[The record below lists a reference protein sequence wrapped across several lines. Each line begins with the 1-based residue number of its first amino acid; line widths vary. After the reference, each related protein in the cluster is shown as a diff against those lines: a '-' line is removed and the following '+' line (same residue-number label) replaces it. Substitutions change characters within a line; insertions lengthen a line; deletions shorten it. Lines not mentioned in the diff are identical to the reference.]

1 LTTPQ
6 HRSQTPSPLDA
17 NAGRDPGSLGHGTL
31 RRHEAW
37 VTLVQR
43 LTDAA
48 LIVSAQLLAR
58 WAYGESGADQTMTV
72 TVIGLLV
79 FGFAAEVTGLY
90 RPYRTESI
98 RREIRDAVLA
108 WMSVPLALLTFW
120 FFSKT
125 SAQYSRVGAFV
136 WFALAPLL
144 LCGLRVTARL
154 GLRVLRSRG
163 HNTRRVAIL
172 GCTRDAERL
181 AEALDDL
188 PWHGLVLQG
197 IYDDRSEKRRHVPR
211 HPRCKV
217 LGTSE
222 DLMRLCHQGA
232 LDVVYVALPL
242 RAEMRTAAIV
252 SALTDTTVTVY
263 MVADF
268 LSYNL
273 LRAHWSQV
281 GDIPVVSVH
290 NSPFE
295 GVVAWVKRL
304 EDLVLGSLILLIIAL
319 PMLAIAIAIK
329 VSSPGPILFRQWR
342 YGLCGKKIRI
352 LKFRT
357 MTVCEDGPLVRQA
370 SKNDSRITK
379 IGRFL
384 RRSSLDELPQFLQ
397 VLTGDLSLVGPRPH
411 AVAHN
416 EQYRSLIHGYM
427 LRHIVKPG
435 ITGWAQVN
443 GWRGETAELEKMEQ
457 RVRHDLEYIRNWNLL
472 LDLKII
478 FLTVFGSK
486 KSRNAY

>member
-1 LTTPQ
+1 MTI
-6 HRSQTPSPLDA
+6 SPKKMARPTQDGA
-17 NAGRDPGSLGHGTL
+17 L
-31 RRHEAW
+31 RRHDAW
-37 VTLVQR
+37 VSSLQR
-43 LTDAA
+43 LSDASM
-48 LIVSAQLLAR
+48 VLLAQALAHWMYDER
-58 WAYGESGADQTMTV
+58 WGEQTVTV
-72 TVIGLLV
+72 TVIALLV

-90 RPYRTESI
+90 RPYRMESVL
-98 RREIRDAVLA
+98 REIKDALLA
-108 WMSVPLALLTFW
+108 WSAVPAALLAFW

-125 SAQYSRVGAFV
+125 SAQYSRVATTF
-136 WFALAPLL
+136 WFALAPLF
-144 LCGLRVTARL
+144 LCGLRLAARL
-154 GLRVLRSRG
+154 GLRVLRAQG
-163 HNTRRVAIL
+163 HNSRRVAIL
-172 GCTRDAERL
+172 GCTQDAERL

-188 PWHGLVLQG
+188 PWLGLKLQG
-197 IYDDRSEKRRHVPR
+197 IYDDRSEKRRHLPK

-222 DLMRLCHQGA
+222 ELVKLCRQGA

-242 RAEMRTAAIV
+242 RAELRTASIL
-252 SALTDTTVTVY
+252 STLTDTTVTVY

-268 LSYNL
+268 LYYNL

-281 GDIPVVSVH
+281 GGIPVVSVH

-295 GVVAWVKRL
+295 GVVGWVKRV
-304 EDLVLGSLILLIIAL
+304 EDLVLGSLIVLITAL
-319 PMLAIAIAIK
+319 PMLLIAIAIK
-329 VSSPGPILFRQWR
+329 VSSPGPIFFRQWR

-357 MTVCEDGPLVRQA
+357 MTVCEDGPNVKQV
-370 SKNDSRITK
+370 SKNDSRVTR

-384 RRSSLDELPQFLQ
+384 RRTSLDEFPQFLQ
-397 VLTGDLSLVGPRPH
+397 VLTGELSLVGPRPH

-416 EQYRSLIHGYM
+416 EQYRTLIHGYM
-427 LRHIVKPG
+427 LRHMVKPG

-457 RVRHDLEYIRNWNLL
+457 RVHHDLEYIRNWNLL

-486 KSRNAY
+486 KGRNAY